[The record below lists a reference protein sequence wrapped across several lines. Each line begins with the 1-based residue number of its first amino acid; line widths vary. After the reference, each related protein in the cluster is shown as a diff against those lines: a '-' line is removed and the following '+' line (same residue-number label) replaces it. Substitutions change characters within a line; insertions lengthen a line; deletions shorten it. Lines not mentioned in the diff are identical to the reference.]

1 MSDKVISQLLN
12 QAGSSHVTF
21 LECRAKGL
29 FLVSLSTTASPY
41 LGALVFLFRK
51 GMNAPDV
58 FDLRLLQCLYSPTR
72 ITRITF
78 SWHAHTAHSPS
89 VEPHGAGLLPW
100 ASSVSGTAKPLLA
113 ALHANNKHNESALS
127 VCHPATLLLW
137 RKKNGANDSLWFT
150 AKCAH
155 THTQYTHRDFT
166 PQCTADHGC
175 KLKIKLLLAFH
186 TPQPVVTFSN
196 APWEQQAAP
205 SVGHLS
211 VDRLLNPSIW
221 LTNH

>member
-12 QAGSSHVTF
+12 QAGSSQVTF

-155 THTQYTHRDFT
+155 THTLNTLTETLHHNAQLTMVVNLRLSCSWPSTLHS
-166 PQCTADHGC
+166 
-175 KLKIKLLLAFH
+175 LLSLFQMH
-186 TPQPVVTFSN
+186 HESSRQRP
-196 APWEQQAAP
+196 
-205 SVGHLS
+205 LS
-211 VDRLLNPSIW
+211 VIYLL
-221 LTNH
+221 TVC